1 MKIAKFRSEK
11 SEIDQTENDFNDFWK
26 WFFKFNMVKKEVE
39 EFGQQN
45 KHFDSE
51 KKRLE
56 HSVEVLQGPNDVWA
70 YYFIFLKWE

>member
-1 MKIAKFRSEK
+1 MKITKFRSQK

-39 EFGQQN
+39 EYGQHSKSFDNEN
-45 KHFDSE
+45 KW
-51 KKRLE
+51 LE
-56 HSVEVLQGPNDVWA
+56 HSVEVMEGPNDVWT

>member
-1 MKIAKFRSEK
+1 MKITKFRSQK

-39 EFGQQN
+39 EYGQHSKN
-45 KHFDSE
+45 FDNE
-51 KKRLE
+51 NKRLE
-56 HSVEVLQGPNDVWA
+56 HSVEVMEGPNDVWT